1 MAAAAKVVPQAANRC
16 RQWAIFSNARFRVRG
31 PNQLMV
37 IITINMLLAMN
48 ANTPGVPRCSRIKP
62 INKLLNTVDKRLNE

>member
-1 MAAAAKVVPQAANRC
+1 M
-16 RQWAIFSNARFRVRG
+16 FSSARFRVRG

-37 IITINMLLAMN
+37 IITISMLLAMN
-48 ANTPGVPRCSRIKP
+48 ASTPGVPRCSRIKP